1 MRLLD
6 GIKGPEDFRELSIKD
21 LETLAQEIREAILDV
36 VSQTGGHL
44 APSLGVVE
52 LTLALHYVFH
62 TPEDKIVWDVGHQT
76 YAHKLVTGRKGLF
89 HTLRQYGGIS
99 GFPKPSE
106 SLYDAFATGHSST
119 SLSAALGLAVARD
132 LQGKGSKVVAVI
144 GDGSMTAGLA
154 FEGLN
159 HAGQLDRDLVVIL
172 NDNEMCISPTKGA
185 LSHYLSRRMADPRYL
200 HFREEIKRLAAGK
213 PGGDVLLG
221 AVRKFEESVKGF
233 FTPGILFEELGF
245 KYVGPVRGHHLG
257 ELVRTLEAVK
267 KAKEPILVHVL
278 TRKGKGYEP
287 AEREPHRFHGV
298 GPFHIET
305 GESKAKGKISYTQAF
320 SQALLRLAE
329 EDDRVVAITAAMPD
343 GTGLTPFAR
352 RFPQRFFDVGIAEQ
366 HAVTFA
372 AGLAAQGMRPVVAV
386 YSTFLQRAY
395 DQIIHDV
402 ALQNLPVTF
411 ALDRGGLVGADGP
424 THHGVF
430 DLSYLRC
437 VPRMVL
443 MAPGNEEDLAR
454 MLKTALTWEGPI
466 ALRYSRGEATGV
478 GVPREI
484 EPMEVG
490 KGELVREGKDLV
502 LLVAGH
508 LLREAREAVGLLEER
523 GINPALVNARF
534 VKPLDKDLILQWA
547 TLTGRVVT
555 LEENAILGG
564 FGSAVLELLAEEG
577 VMVPVLNLGIP
588 DDFVTHGSLRELRKN
603 LGLDGTSLAYRIQE
617 WIAGASEGEV
627 VSLVG

>member
-1 MRLLD
+1 M
-6 GIKGPEDFRELSIKD
+6 
-21 LETLAQEIREAILDV
+21 

-52 LTLALHYVFH
+52 LTLALHYVFD

-106 SLYDAFATGHSST
+106 SPYDVFATGHSST
-119 SLSAALGLAVARD
+119 SISAALGLAVARD
-132 LQGKGSKVVAVI
+132 LQGKGNKVVAVI

-159 HAGQLDRDLVVIL
+159 HAGQLDKDLVVIL

-200 HFREEIKRLAAGK
+200 RFREEIKRLATGK
-213 PGGDVLLG
+213 PGGSAFLG
-221 AVRKFEESVKGF
+221 AVKKFEESVKGF

-257 ELVRTLEAVK
+257 ELVKTLEAVK

-278 TRKGKGYEP
+278 TKKGKGYGP

-298 GPFHIET
+298 APFHIGT
-305 GESKAKGKISYTQAF
+305 GEPKKAKGKISYTQAF

-329 EDDRVVAITAAMPD
+329 EDERVVAITAAMPD

-352 RFPQRFFDVGIAEQ
+352 RFPHRFFDVGIAEQ

-372 AGLAAQGMRPVVAV
+372 AGLAAQGMRPVVAI

-411 ALDRGGLVGADGP
+411 ALDRGGLVGPDGP

-443 MAPGNEEDLAR
+443 MAPANEEELAR
-454 MLKTALTWEGPI
+454 MLKTALTWEGPA
-466 ALRYSRGEATGV
+466 ALRYPRGEATGV
-478 GVPREI
+478 GVPQEI

-490 KGELVREGKDLV
+490 KGELVKEGKDLV

-508 LLREAREAVGLLEER
+508 LLSEAREAVGLLEER
-523 GINPALVNARF
+523 GISAALINARF

-547 TLTGRVVT
+547 TFTGRVVT
-555 LEENAILGG
+555 LEENTILGG
-564 FGSAVLELLAEEG
+564 FGAAVLELLAKEG

-588 DDFVTHGSLRELRKN
+588 DDFVTHGSIKELRRE
-603 LGLDGTSLAYRIQE
+603 LGLDGPSLADRIQR
-617 WIAGASEGEV
+617 WIAGTSRRRV
-627 VSLVG
+627 ISLVG

>member
-1 MRLLD
+1 MSILD
-6 GIKGPEDFRELSIKD
+6 RIEGPGDLKGLSIKE

-36 VSQTGGHL
+36 VSQRGGHL

-52 LTLALHYVFH
+52 LTLALHYVFD
-62 TPEDKIVWDVGHQT
+62 TPHDKIVWDVGHQA
-76 YAHKLVTGRKGLF
+76 YAHKLLTGRRGFF

-106 SLYDAFATGHSST
+106 SPYDAFATGHSST
-119 SLSAALGLAVARD
+119 SISAALGMAVARD
-132 LQGKGSKVVAVI
+132 LKGEGHKVVAVI

-159 HAGQLDRDLVVIL
+159 HAGQLDRDLVVVL

-185 LSHYLSRRMADPRYL
+185 LSHYLSRRLADPGYL
-200 HFREEIKRLAAGK
+200 RFREEVKRLAVGK
-213 PGGDVLLG
+213 PGGDVFLR

-257 ELVRTLEAVK
+257 ELVKTLEAIR

-278 TRKGKGYEP
+278 TKKGKGYEP

-305 GESKAKGKISYTQAF
+305 GEPKAKGKISYTQAF

-343 GTGLTPFAR
+343 GTGLTPFAQ

-372 AGLAAQGMRPVVAV
+372 AGLAAQGMRPVVAI

-402 ALQNLPVTF
+402 ALQDLPVTF

-443 MAPGNEEDLAR
+443 MTPADEEELAR
-454 MLKTALTWEGPI
+454 MLKTALEWEGPA
-466 ALRYSRGEATGV
+466 ALRYPRGEATGV
-478 GVPREI
+478 GIPIEI

-502 LLVAGH
+502 LVVAGH
-508 LLREAREAVGLLEER
+508 LLREAQEAVDLLEKR
-523 GINPALVNARF
+523 GIIPALVNARF

-547 TLTGRVVT
+547 AITGRVVT

-564 FGSAVLELLAEEG
+564 FGSAVLELLVGEG
-577 VMVPVLNLGIP
+577 VTVPVLNLGIP
-588 DDFVTHGSLRELRKN
+588 DDFVAHGSQGELRKA
-603 LGLDGTSLAYRIQE
+603 LGLDGPSLADRIQE
-617 WIAGASEGEV
+617 WVAGASRGEV
-627 VSLVG
+627 ISLVG

>member
-6 GIKGPEDFRELSIKD
+6 GIEGPEDFRELSIKD

-62 TPEDKIVWDVGHQT
+62 TPEDKIVWDVGHQA

-132 LQGKGSKVVAVI
+132 FQGKGSKVVAVI

-588 DDFVTHGSLRELRKN
+588 DDFVTHGSLRELRKD

>member
-1 MRLLD
+1 MSILD
-6 GIKGPEDFRELSIKD
+6 RIEGPGDLKGLSIKE

-36 VSQTGGHL
+36 VSQRGGHL

-52 LTLALHYVFH
+52 LTLALHYVFD
-62 TPEDKIVWDVGHQT
+62 TPHDKIVWDVGHQA
-76 YAHKLVTGRKGLF
+76 YAHKLLTGRRGFF

-106 SLYDAFATGHSST
+106 SPYDAFATGHSST
-119 SLSAALGLAVARD
+119 SISAALGMAVARD
-132 LQGKGSKVVAVI
+132 LKGEGHKVVAVI

-159 HAGQLDRDLVVIL
+159 HAGQLDRDLVVVL

-185 LSHYLSRRMADPRYL
+185 LSHYLSRRLADPGYL
-200 HFREEIKRLAAGK
+200 RFREEVKRLAVGK
-213 PGGDVLLG
+213 PGGDVFLR

-257 ELVRTLEAVK
+257 ELVKTLEAVR

-278 TRKGKGYEP
+278 TKKGKGYEP

-305 GESKAKGKISYTQAF
+305 GEPKAKGKISYTQAF

-343 GTGLTPFAR
+343 GTGLTPFAQ

-372 AGLAAQGMRPVVAV
+372 AGLAAQGMRPVVAI

-402 ALQNLPVTF
+402 ALQDLPVTF

-443 MAPGNEEDLAR
+443 MTPADEEELAR
-454 MLKTALTWEGPI
+454 MLKTALEWEGPA
-466 ALRYSRGEATGV
+466 ALRYPRGEATGV
-478 GVPREI
+478 GIPIEI

-502 LLVAGH
+502 LVVAGH
-508 LLREAREAVGLLEER
+508 LLREAQEAVDLLEKR
-523 GINPALVNARF
+523 GIIPALVNARF

-547 TLTGRVVT
+547 AITGRVVT

-564 FGSAVLELLAEEG
+564 FGSAVLELLVGEG
-577 VMVPVLNLGIP
+577 VTVPVLNLGIP
-588 DDFVTHGSLRELRKN
+588 DDFVAHGSQGELRKA
-603 LGLDGTSLAYRIQE
+603 LGLDGPSLADRIQE
-617 WIAGASEGEV
+617 WVAGASRGEV
-627 VSLVG
+627 ISLVG